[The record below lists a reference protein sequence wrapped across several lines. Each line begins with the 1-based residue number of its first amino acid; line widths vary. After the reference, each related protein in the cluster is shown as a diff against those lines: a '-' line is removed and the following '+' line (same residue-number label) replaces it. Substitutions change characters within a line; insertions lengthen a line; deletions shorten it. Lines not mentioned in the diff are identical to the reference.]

1 MKTPSTF
8 LRLLLLVLLVSSAA
22 MPPVQADCPE
32 DLGNCQREL
41 GITYDDLHICSS
53 ENEVLK
59 NTNIRLAAQNDYLA
73 QENTQLFA
81 QLQGYLDTI
90 QALNDKLAGISNI
103 LMTPADSDFG
113 PVTVSATSRAQIITV
128 TANQATTLGTITL
141 AGTHGSDFARG
152 GTCADGAVLAQNA
165 NCTVA
170 ITFTPSDTGSRN
182 ATLTVTTSS
191 PVATLKT
198 NLTGT
203 GTIAVSSLLVDPVT
217 PSTLFAGVDGKGI
230 YRSTD
235 SGGDWAAAPL
245 APVNPRI
252 KALVIT
258 PGDRMKLFAATYGG
272 GVYRSTDN
280 GASWSSCSNT
290 GLLSRNVLSLVTS
303 PTGKLYAGTEGG
315 VYTSPDC
322 DTWTPV
328 NNGLP

>member
-1 MKTPSTF
+1 MKTPSNL
-8 LRLLLLVLLVSSAA
+8 LRLLLLVLLVSSPA
-22 MPPVQADCPE
+22 MSLVQADCPE
-32 DLGNCQREL
+32 DLRNCQREL

-73 QENTQLFA
+73 QENTQLLA
-81 QLQGYLDTI
+81 HQQDYLDTI
-90 QALNDKLAGISNI
+90 QALNDKLAGISNT

-152 GTCADGAVLAQNA
+152 GTCADGTVLARNA
-165 NCTVA
+165 SCTVA
-170 ITFTPSDTGSRN
+170 ITFTPSDTGDRN
-182 ATLTVTTSS
+182 ATLTVTTAS

-203 GTIAVSSLLVDPVT
+203 GTLAVSSLLVDPET
-217 PSTLFAGVDGKGI
+217 PSTLFAGIDGKGVF
-230 YRSTD
+230 RSIT
-235 SGGDWAAAPL
+235 SGGSWDPATL
-245 APVNPRI
+245 APVNKRI
-252 KALVIT
+252 KALVIR
-258 PGDRMKLFAATYGG
+258 PGDSTKLFAATYGG
-272 GVYRSTDN
+272 GVYRSTNN
-280 GASWSSCSNT
+280 GAIWSSCSNT
-290 GLLSRNVLSLVTS
+290 GLLNRNVLSLVTS